1 MKKLLIFIICT
12 IFMFAGCQNKSEI
25 IDNQPDNQNTNE
37 DNLQTEELVLS
48 DAVQDE
54 DTTLSN
60 TVPDELTEP
69 DIEPDI
75 EAEKDVS
82 KQANV
87 EESEYIRLFF
97 DDTKPVIGMYGFRG
111 WIGNKPYYGLID
123 SNGKLIVP
131 PKYYIARD
139 STEGYS
145 VVRIH
150 NDLEKGYYDMFGNKI
165 TSEYIQTFV
174 NLQGEEC
181 FGYFSYACCFSEGIA
196 MVQDACEK
204 WHAINTAGE
213 VVHSFEQSDIDFT
226 GTFKEGMLCFT
237 TADGKNGYIDKSF
250 EIVID
255 PIFEMARNFSDGL
268 AAVSVDGK
276 LSYIDKTGNVVIQT
290 SENCESQY
298 SGNDMSAKE
307 RVIFSDGLAAISH
320 YDEEINP
327 EGPVNS
333 YYIDKSGE
341 IVIDNVYGSGFTQGL
356 AATKDPESNKMGF
369 IDKTGNFVIAPQYS
383 LVFPF
388 NDCGLAMVFGYERV
402 SSEYREIDISTKYYC
417 GYINTK
423 GEIVIPLEYY
433 SKMKYI
439 QDPWYA
445 NGVIEL
451 YKDGYTYFFNTDGEL
466 IGKIESGF

>member
-12 IFMFAGCQNKSEI
+12 IFMFAGCKNNDEL
-25 IDNQPDNQNTNE
+25 IDNQSNPQNTNGE
-37 DNLQTEELVLS
+37 PLQTEELVIG
-48 DAVQDE
+48 DTVQEE

-60 TVPDELTEP
+60 TVPEELIES

-97 DDTKPVIGMYGFRG
+97 DDTKPVKGMYG
-111 WIGNKPYYGLID
+111 IKKEIKNDAYYGLID

-131 PKYYIARD
+131 PKYYIAWD

-165 TSEYIQTFV
+165 TSEYIETFV

-181 FGYFSYACCFSEGIA
+181 FGYFSNACFFSEGIA

-237 TADGKNGYIDKSF
+237 TADGKDGYIDKSF

-276 LSYIDKTGNVVIQT
+276 LSYIDKTGN
-290 SENCESQY
+290 
-298 SGNDMSAKE
+298 
-307 RVIFSDGLAAISH
+307 
-320 YDEEINP
+320 
-327 EGPVNS
+327 
-333 YYIDKSGE
+333 
-341 IVIDNVYGSGFTQGL
+341 
-356 AATKDPESNKMGF
+356 
-369 IDKTGNFVIAPQYS
+369 FVIAPQYS
-383 LVFPF
+383 LAFPF
-388 NDCGLAMVFGYERV
+388 NDCGVAMVFGYERV

-423 GEIVIPLEYY
+423 GETVIPLEYY